1 MKPEILIGLVPVLFF
16 ALIFGGIVFAIVF
29 FIKRRKMLKAFA
41 LENGYTYSRS
51 GNIES
56 IPSLYLKIGH
66 SRYISNLISGNYK
79 VSPIKFFDFRSTIGY
94 GKHQRHVNFSVFEI
108 EYKSNLKRFL
118 LLSRKMRFSP
128 GNLYSGFQNGFGRE
142 IKLEGDFH
150 KYFTLY
156 VPEDYE
162 IEVFQIFTPDTMAK
176 FIDLARDFS
185 FEFVD
190 NKILIYTRGLIYK
203 KEKLTKVHELVK
215 ILVDELAVKLE
226 RI

>member
-1 MKPEILIGLVPVLFF
+1 MKPEFLVGLFPVFIF
-16 ALIFGGIVFAIVF
+16 ALIFGGIVLAIVLI
-29 FIKRRKMLKAFA
+29 IKRRKMLKAFA
-41 LENGYTYSRS
+41 LEHSYTYSTS
-51 GNIES
+51 GDVES

-66 SRYISNLISGNYK
+66 GRHISNLIAGNYK
-79 VSPIKFFDFRSTIGY
+79 ASPIKFFDFQSTIGY
-94 GKHQRHVNFSVFEI
+94 GKHQRHVNFSVFEV
-108 EYKSNLKRFL
+108 EYKSELKRFL

-128 GNLYSGFQNGFGRE
+128 GNLYNGFENGFGRE

-162 IEVFQIFTPDTMAK
+162 IEVFQIFTPDIMAK

-190 NKILIYTRGLIYK
+190 NKILIYTKGLIYK
-203 KEKLTKVHELVK
+203 KEKLTKVHELAKV
-215 ILVDELAVKLE
+215 LVDELAVKLE